1 MDKQNTFFESILN
14 YLASDT
20 SGALMI
26 SGAWGLGKTYY
37 INNVLNEKL
46 EEQDYFPIKIS
57 LFGLSNVDGLERRV
71 TEIFLQTYGE
81 ERLLPVAKQEER
93 IVSKFAKL
101 ASKINLSK
109 GTQSIQNI
117 ADFIPYLGQYID
129 VSRILDAYTNVCMH
143 RLPKD
148 KLVLIFDDLERAVK
162 TIQPHMLLGVINN
175 LMESSKYK
183 VILIANDSYFNKEA
197 EHYLDFK
204 EKVIERTLIFQQD
217 MNAVY
222 TKLIGDNDKDFQ
234 QLMSDKAFFDVI
246 NPDAI
251 INRKEIDLRENLNN
265 IRILKFAI
273 SNYRILFTAL
283 RSRTNVD
290 LEDPDFKNFLCS
302 LWALTV
308 GLSIEYK
315 RNRLTNFDRDAYINA
330 SAIDSFVIDLGT
342 DEINPFIDK
351 ESHEDES
358 RSETSV
364 GRVRSI
370 LKKYVE
376 RHKLPL
382 IESVQVFDLITAGVF
397 VKELLCDRWDKY
409 LYSIQRQQGNPAEV
423 LLNSFMLSIGSFTN
437 EEFPIK
443 LQQLAVSTE
452 NAELPNDVSY
462 INAATYLQHYCE
474 IIGKTQEQISQ
485 IIIKGIDKRYKT
497 IVKLPV
503 LSKTNL
509 DVISTEIPATS
520 RWVLDYLKKKID
532 QVSTKELQDDIQEA
546 IRQFNE
552 DLPTLVKR
560 LAFNTSSYSAPDF
573 FSFPI
578 LEKIPKNII
587 VDKMKHIQP
596 IEIMA
601 ISSIIDSR
609 FVHRNVNLPFD
620 AELSFLSNINIG
632 IQARKQ
638 KEKTLADFLIA
649 DHLLPIIDKVMPKDL
664 PIDEE
669 GKQVALSTIV
679 VGETDEESIESNNT
693 DIETE

>member
-1 MDKQNTFFESILN
+1 MDRQNTFFESILN
-14 YLASDT
+14 YLTSET

-46 EEQDYFPIKIS
+46 KDQDYFPIKIS
-57 LFGLSNVDGLERRV
+57 LFGLSNVDCLERQV
-71 TEIFLQTYGE
+71 TEIFLQKYGE
-81 ERLLPVAKQEER
+81 ESLTPPTAQDKKTTTKIVEWLAK
-93 IVSKFAKL
+93 K
-101 ASKINLSK
+101 KISK
-109 GTQSIQNI
+109 GTQSIQTI
-117 ADFIPYLGQYID
+117 ADFIPYLGQYVD

-183 VILIANDSYFNKEA
+183 VILIANDSYFNREA

-217 MNAVY
+217 IKAIY
-222 TKLIGDNDKDFQ
+222 TKLIGDDDIDFQ
-234 QLMSDKAFFDVI
+234 QLMSDKAFFDIV

-251 INRKEIDLRENLNN
+251 INRKTIDLRENLNN

-273 SNYRILFTAL
+273 SNYRILFAAL
-283 RSRTNVD
+283 RNTTDVGLD
-290 LEDPDFKNFLCS
+290 DPDFKNFLCS

-315 RNRLTNFDRDAYINA
+315 RNRLTNFYREVYKKA

-342 DEINPFIDK
+342 DEINPFTDK

-358 RSETSV
+358 SSEVSAE
-364 GRVRSI
+364 RVRDI
-370 LKKYVE
+370 FKKYIE
-376 RHKLPL
+376 RHQLPL
-382 IESVQVFDLITAGVF
+382 IASVQVFDLITTGVF
-397 VKELLCDRWDKY
+397 EKERLCERWKEY
-409 LYSIQRQQGNPAEV
+409 LYSLQRQKENPAEV
-423 LLNSFMLSIGSFTN
+423 LLNNFMLSIGSFTN

-443 LQQLAVSTE
+443 LQQLADYTE
-452 NAELPNDVSY
+452 NATLPTDVSY

-485 IIIKGIDKRYKT
+485 IIIKGIDKRYEN
-497 IVKLPV
+497 IIKLPV
-503 LSKTNL
+503 FSKTNL
-509 DVISTEIPATS
+509 DVISAEIPATS
-520 RWVLDYLKKKID
+520 RWVLDYIKKKID
-532 QVSTKELQDDIQEA
+532 QVSTKEIQDDIQEA

-552 DLPTLVKR
+552 DLPALAKR
-560 LAFNTSSYSAPDF
+560 LAFDAASHNTPDF

-578 LEKIPKNII
+578 LEKIPKDTI
-587 VDKMKHIQP
+587 VDKMISIQP

-609 FVHRNVNLPFD
+609 FMHRNVNLPLD
-620 AELSFLSNINIG
+620 AELSFLINISVG

-638 KEKTLADFLIA
+638 TEKTLSDFLIA
-649 DHLLPIIDKVMPKDL
+649 DHLLPIIGKLIPKDL
-664 PIDEE
+664 SID
-669 GKQVALSTIV
+669 
-679 VGETDEESIESNNT
+679 DEDIESNN
-693 DIETE
+693 IEE

>member
-1 MDKQNTFFESILN
+1 MDRQNTLFESILN
-14 YLASDT
+14 YLTSET

-46 EEQDYFPIKIS
+46 KEQDYFPIKIS
-57 LFGLSNVDGLERRV
+57 LFGLSNVDNLERQV
-71 TEIFLQTYGE
+71 AEVFLQEYGE
-81 ERLLPVAKQEER
+81 DCLLPVEEKDKKS
-93 IVSKFAKL
+93 VSKLFEFV
-101 ASKINLSK
+101 SKNKISK
-109 GTQSIQNI
+109 GTRGFKSI
-117 ADFIPYLGQYID
+117 ADFIPVVSQYVD
-129 VSRILDAYTNVCMH
+129 VSRILDAYTNLCMH

-162 TIQPHMLLGVINN
+162 TIQAHVLLGVINN

-183 VILIANDSYFNKEA
+183 VILVANDSYFNKEA
-197 EHYLDFK
+197 EHYLGFK

-217 MNAVY
+217 IKAIY
-222 TKLIGDNDKDFQ
+222 KKLIGDNDKDFQ
-234 QLMSDKAFFDVI
+234 QLMLDKAFFDIV
-246 NPDAI
+246 NPDAT
-251 INRKEIDLRENLNN
+251 INRKSIDLRENLNN

-273 SNYRILFTAL
+273 SNYRTLFTVL
-283 RSRTNVD
+283 RSTTNVD
-290 LEDPDFKNFLCS
+290 LEDSDFKIFLCS

-342 DEINPFIDK
+342 NEINPFLDK
-351 ESHEDES
+351 ESQEAES
-358 RSETSV
+358 SDDSSV
-364 GRVRSI
+364 EKVRG
-370 LKKYVE
+370 LFKKYIE
-376 RHKLPL
+376 RHQLPL
-382 IESVQVFDLITAGVF
+382 IASVQVFDLITAGVF
-397 VKELLCDRWDKY
+397 EKELLCERWNEY
-409 LYSIQRQQGNPAEV
+409 LYSIQRQKENPAEV
-423 LLNSFMLSIGSFTN
+423 LLNNFMLSIGSFTN
-437 EEFPIK
+437 EEFPGK
-443 LQQLAVSTE
+443 LQQLADFTE

-485 IIIKGIDKRYKT
+485 SIIKGIDKRYEN
-497 IVKLPV
+497 IIKLPV
-503 LSKTNL
+503 FSKTNL
-509 DVISTEIPATS
+509 DVISAEIPVIS

-532 QVSTKELQDDIQEA
+532 QVSTKEIQDDIQEA

-552 DLPTLVKR
+552 DLSALAKR
-560 LAFNTSSYSAPDF
+560 LAYDTSSHTTPDF

-587 VDKMKHIQP
+587 VDKMIGIQP

-609 FVHRNVNLPFD
+609 FIHRNVNLPLD
-620 AELSFLSNINIG
+620 AEISFLINISVG

-649 DHLLPIIDKVMPKDL
+649 DHLLPIINKVMPKDL
-664 PIDEE
+664 LIDEE
-669 GKQVALSTIV
+669 DNRATLSAIV
-679 VGETDEESIESNNT
+679 LDDADGENIELNNT

>member
-1 MDKQNTFFESILN
+1 MDRQNTFFESILN
-14 YLASDT
+14 YLTSET

-46 EEQDYFPIKIS
+46 KDQDYFPIKIS
-57 LFGLSNVDGLERRV
+57 LFGLSNVDCLERQV
-71 TEIFLQTYGE
+71 TEIFLQKYGE
-81 ERLLPVAKQEER
+81 ESLTPPTAQDKKTTTKIVEWLAKKN
-93 IVSKFAKL
+93 I
-101 ASKINLSK
+101 SK

-117 ADFIPYLGQYID
+117 ADFIPYLSQYVD
-129 VSRILDAYTNVCMH
+129 VSRILDAYTDVCMH

-162 TIQPHMLLGVINN
+162 TIQPHVLLGVINN

-183 VILIANDSYFNKEA
+183 VILIANDSYFNQEA

-217 MNAVY
+217 LKAVY

-234 QLMSDKAFFDVI
+234 QLMLDKAFFDIV
-246 NPDAI
+246 NPDAT
-251 INRKEIDLRENLNN
+251 INRKAIDLRENLYN

-273 SNYRILFTAL
+273 SNYRTLFEAL
-283 RSRTNVD
+283 RSSIKVELDDSN
-290 LEDPDFKNFLCS
+290 FKNFLCS

-315 RNRLTNFDRDAYINA
+315 RNRLTNFDRDAYIRA

-342 DEINPFIDK
+342 NEVNPFTDRETRK
-351 ESHEDES
+351 DES
-358 RSETSV
+358 RVEDSAE
-364 GRVRSI
+364 RIRNI
-370 LKKYVE
+370 FKKYIE
-376 RHKLPL
+376 PHQLPL
-382 IESVQVFDLITAGVF
+382 IASVQVFDLITAGVYEQ
-397 VKELLCDRWDKY
+397 KLLTERWHEY
-409 LYSIQRQQGNPAEV
+409 LYSIQRQQGNPAEE

-437 EEFPIK
+437 EEFPVK
-443 LQQLAVSTE
+443 LQQLADYTE
-452 NAELPNDVSY
+452 NATLPTDVSY

-485 IIIKGIDKRYKT
+485 IIIKGIDKRYEN
-497 IVKLPV
+497 IIKLPV
-503 LSKTNL
+503 FSKTNL
-509 DVISTEIPATS
+509 DVISAEIPATS

-532 QVSTKELQDDIQEA
+532 QVSTKEIQDDIQEA

-552 DLPTLVKR
+552 DLPTLAKR
-560 LAFNTSSYSAPDF
+560 LAYDTSSHTTPDF

-578 LEKIPKNII
+578 LEKIPKDTI
-587 VDKMKHIQP
+587 VDKMISIQP

-609 FVHRNVNLPFD
+609 FIHRNVNLPLD
-620 AELSFLSNINIG
+620 AELSFLINISVG

-649 DHLLPIIDKVMPKDL
+649 DHLLPIINKVMPKDL
-664 PIDEE
+664 LIDEE
-669 GKQVALSTIV
+669 DNHATLSAAV
-679 VGETDEESIESNNT
+679 LDDADGENIELNNT
-693 DIETE
+693 DV